1 MLRITCATVLAATA
15 NAGKIKDLS
24 KVDAKKSIITM
35 NQAQSLNEL
44 ALDATCSPPTKLGG
58 LGYCGPDYCIDA
70 EKWSCTGSG
79 KCAVCTYTRGSNQ
92 AGQTFNVA
100 TPFDYQK
107 RLNMIASRPCTQS
120 SDSRCTSEY
129 LNSIIVSTGI
139 KAAYCNEDFIVVHS
153 DLTGGFTPWLADIP
167 NPPGGGEDHDRTDQ
181 TDTGIFC
188 QTGMESLYEEYGIY
202 KFPLATNPLA
212 TDDYTNNLNL
222 ESFPNG
228 CHRNNPGSHMCERAG
243 AGHDW
248 GHPVRGP
255 VGLTIS
261 GMEIFPVYNNMG
273 YLEPQKCEVD
283 SCNAHVGAGG
293 GQTHIHGDP
302 YGAWC
307 MYDID
312 NYTSTN
318 HHPPQI
324 GWIFDGHG
332 TFGRYLSPSSL
343 GFDVPLD
350 GCGGHDHD
358 DIGYHYHAVAMEAV
372 TDNGRY
378 NPPSP
383 TYDDF
388 IAQGMPY
395 IFTTPGPYVCL
406 KGDISKV
413 PNYWSNWRGE
423 QKVESY
429 IYIVPDPTQDL
440 CIASPNFYKL
450 DGYHLPIHKSMEDF
464 YAFRESLDEETKA
477 MIALNDAYDANLIQ
491 QAAESG
497 KALISVDDWVK
508 TTSTYE
514 GDDKMTIAQA
524 MAKAAVP
531 ARTVGSQA
539 MKPVETVSGI
549 VDVDGTGKSSATTTK
564 TTTETTTKVT
574 KDKDTSSKADTAAST
589 TSSKSDTAA
598 IESATK
604 VKVDTP
610 KVKVATPKETTP
622 TKEEADASA
631 PADAPLPPATTSSAT
646 AATTTVDKKTT
657 KDTADVSTTT
667 KVKVATPKETIP
679 SKEEA
684 DASAPADAP
693 LPPATTSSATTTVD
707 KKTTKY
713 TADVTTTKVKVAT
726 PKTTTPTKEE
736 ADKTASLIATA
747 KGVES
752 VQDKTA
758 TVDPTIKDSK
768 IASSRTVSTKTTAD
782 VVKGTKIDKKS
793 I

>member
-1 MLRITCATVLAATA
+1 MDIE
-15 NAGKIKDLS
+15 
-24 KVDAKKSIITM
+24 KVNTKKPTIVTM
-35 NQAQSLNEL
+35 NQAQSLDEL

-58 LGYCGPDYCIDA
+58 LGYCGPDYCVEA

-79 KCAVCTYTRGSNQ
+79 KCAVCTYVRGSNQ
-92 AGQTFNVA
+92 MGQTFNSVS
-100 TPFDYQK
+100 PFDYQK

-120 SDSRCTSEY
+120 TDSRCTSEY
-129 LNSIIVSTGI
+129 LNSIIVATGI

-153 DLTGGFTPWLADIP
+153 DLSGGFTPWLADIP

-181 TDTGIFC
+181 SSTGIFC
-188 QTGMESLYEEYGIY
+188 QTGMESLYEEYGVY
-202 KFPLATNPLA
+202 KFPLATHPLD

-222 ESFPNG
+222 QSFPNG
-228 CHRNNPGSHMCERAG
+228 CNRNNPGSHMCERAG

-283 SCNAHVGAGG
+283 ACNAHVGAGG

-302 YGAWC
+302 FGAWC

-332 TFGRYLSPSSL
+332 TFGRYLSPQSL

-358 DIGYHYHAVAMEAV
+358 DIGYHYHALAMEAV

-378 NPPSP
+378 NPPTP

-388 IAQGMPY
+388 IAPGMPY

-406 KGDISKV
+406 KGDISQIA
-413 PNYWSNWRGE
+413 NYWSNWRGE

-429 IYIVPDPTQDL
+429 IYIVPDPTMDL

-464 YAFRESLDEETKA
+464 YAFRESLDDETKA
-477 MIALNDAYDANLIQ
+477 MIAVNDAYDANLIQ
-491 QAAESG
+491 SAAESG
-497 KALISVDDWVK
+497 KALISLEDWIK

-514 GDDKMTIAQA
+514 GDDKMTMVEA

-531 ARTVGSQA
+531 TRTIGIQE
-539 MKPVETVSGI
+539 MKPVETISGI
-549 VDVDGTGKSSATTTK
+549 VDVDGSDKSAATTTK
-564 TTTETTTKVT
+564 ATITATKVT
-574 KDKDTSSKADTAAST
+574 KDKDASTKTDSSAST
-589 TSSKSDTAA
+589 TTSIKSDPVTSTTKLSDKSKTTDA
-598 IESATK
+598 EVVVTK

-610 KVKVATPKETTP
+610 KVIVATPKETT
-622 TKEEADASA
+622 
-631 PADAPLPPATTSSAT
+631 
-646 AATTTVDKKTT
+646 
-657 KDTADVSTTT
+657 
-667 KVKVATPKETIP
+667 P

-693 LPPATTSSATTTVD
+693 LPPTFATAATTEDKKATKVSATVES
-707 KKTTKY
+707 
-713 TADVTTTKVKVAT
+713 TKVKVAT
-726 PKTTTPTKEE
+726 PKETTPSKEE
-736 ADKTASLIATA
+736 ADASKPVSTSSKLDKTASVITTTT
-747 KGVES
+747 
-752 VQDKTA
+752 KTI

-768 IASSRTVSTKTTAD
+768 IASSRTESTKATD
-782 VVKGTKIDKKS
+782 VVKGTKIEKKA